1 MPCLMGTSLKEN
13 DMERVTKMDGTKEKF
28 ALVPGRD
35 DDVTPDEKSREIGI
49 WDFHNGG
56 SFEFVKTIV
65 YNYAHSRTILASS
78 HTD

>member
-1 MPCLMGTSLKEN
+1 MARKRNLRSYQ
-13 DMERVTKMDGTKEKF
+13 D
-28 ALVPGRD
+28 RD